1 MSCSKSAFVSRDYLV
16 FVKMRARQLDP
27 VQSVSRQQDPFQRVS
42 RRCRTTKLPAP
53 RPDYRCPGAAPPKLA
68 NCSRMEWRSEAEPI
82 VDSTSI
88 WQLHAIEVFARKEDH
103 ILVASSRRRGPS
115 ADHDRR
121 GSQHRVAPHL
131 LPPKTA
137 WPMENKRVP
146 DPTGANRE
154 WCAEF
159 VRRQSQRRTHAEDC
173 STAMK

>member
-16 FVKMRARQLDP
+16 CVKMRARQLDP

-53 RPDYRCPGAAPPKLA
+53 RPGYRCPGVAPPKLA

-88 WQLHAIEVFARKEDH
+88 WQLHAMEVFERRDRA
-103 ILVASSRRRGPS
+103 LAAFSRRRGPS

-137 WPMENKRVP
+137 WPMEEQAWSRSH
-146 DPTGANRE
+146 
-154 WCAEF
+154 WCKPRM
-159 VRRQSQRRTHAEDC
+159 V
-173 STAMK
+173 